1 MRKLILGVALT
12 ALSINTFAAGA
23 MISAQTATNIELMAK
38 SKCEQL
44 SISEVSEAKN
54 YSKIYYKLKDYRQKA
69 IANGGNSAQIDAEIQ
84 KAFSKKRDEQ
94 LNYAR
99 DFGNRL
105 YQNHKEAY
113 SKLENSNIG
122 FGSDAIELIAT
133 TMKSIG
139 EAVYSAVVDIGM
151 NNPDATDATYQRLL
165 YNECAPYIHIT
176 FR

>member
-1 MRKLILGVALT
+1 MRVEGMRKLILGVALT

-122 FGSDAIELIAT
+122 FGSDAIELI
-133 TMKSIG
+133 
-139 EAVYSAVVDIGM
+139 VYSAVVDIGM